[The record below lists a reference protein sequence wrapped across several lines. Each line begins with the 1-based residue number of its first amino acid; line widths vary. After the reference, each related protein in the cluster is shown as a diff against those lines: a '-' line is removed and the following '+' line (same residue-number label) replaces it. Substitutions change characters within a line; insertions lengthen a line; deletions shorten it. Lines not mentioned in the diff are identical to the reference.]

1 MIEIKDKKDCCGCY
15 ACYNICPKQC
25 ITMKVDEEGFWYPVI
40 EQNKCINCNL
50 CEKICP
56 VINPIDRNTSLK
68 LSYAMKNK
76 DEEIRL
82 RSSSGGMFYLLAEN
96 IIRQNGVVYG
106 AGFDGDF
113 SVKHIKINKE
123 QEIGLLQG
131 SKYLQS
137 SIGNTYVQVK
147 KDLEGDKKVLFTGTP
162 CQIEGLKNFLRKDY
176 INLFTMDFICHGVP
190 SPMIWKEYLNEIRD
204 NKQGEIKTVYFRD
217 KKLGWKLF
225 SLKIIFDK
233 DTYIND
239 LNQDLYMKGFL
250 QDLYL
255 RPSCY
260 NCKFKKINRL
270 SDITVADFW
279 GIDKV
284 LPKMDD
290 DKGTSLIII
299 HTDKGKQLF
308 DILFDRMIVNE
319 VNMNEALKYNLSMI
333 KSVKYNKKR
342 KEFFE
347 RFINEKTLTTLIFQ
361 YTKITLAKQIQQKIK
376 FAVKNCIQLLPLGN
390 IIWRKLYLIKNNIK
404 K

>member
-225 SLKIIFDK
+225 SLKIIFEK

>member
-1 MIEIKDKKDCCGCY
+1 
-15 ACYNICPKQC
+15 
-25 ITMKVDEEGFWYPVI
+25 MKVDEEGFWYPVI

-225 SLKIIFDK
+225 SLKIIFEK